1 MCSAYS
7 VYKSQTNVKRKKA
20 EKMNGKFKVG
30 MENRKTWKSGKGKYG
45 RGELCAEKTCQN
57 TRKDIHCPKTTADS
71 SDAED
76 LVNEPTSDAVA
87 SINVVQVS
95 TSSNA
100 EDPVITSKEKKNKV
114 KLQNS
119 VKSFFMKKWFIFY
132 W

>member
-1 MCSAYS
+1 MDEVNY
-7 VYKSQTNVKRKKA
+7 VQRKHAKI
-20 EKMNGKFKVG
+20 
-30 MENRKTWKSGKGKYG
+30 
-45 RGELCAEKTCQN
+45 LEKT
-57 TRKDIHCPKTTADS
+57 HCPKTTADS

-119 VKSFFMKKWFIFY
+119 VKSFFMKK
-132 W
+132 